1 MLFFLSLVSNTNNMK
16 NIIISFFILFST
28 FLFAQNKERLSVH
41 YFDLPSEKEA
51 AFMKWTKKMNLILEN
66 KGFGKNFYK
75 VYKVKSDDKAKTF
88 RYFRIS
94 SYTSDKHYEMTHN
107 LGDSYDK
114 HLDAFWDS
122 ELGDFFSMDDKTH
135 IYRKVYRVE

>member
-1 MLFFLSLVSNTNNMK
+1 MK

-66 KGFGKNFYK
+66 EGFG
-75 VYKVKSDDKAKTF
+75 
-88 RYFRIS
+88 
-94 SYTSDKHYEMTHN
+94 
-107 LGDSYDK
+107 
-114 HLDAFWDS
+114 
-122 ELGDFFSMDDKTH
+122 
-135 IYRKVYRVE
+135 RVESSTKVSSRIVLVASRFFRRFQAL